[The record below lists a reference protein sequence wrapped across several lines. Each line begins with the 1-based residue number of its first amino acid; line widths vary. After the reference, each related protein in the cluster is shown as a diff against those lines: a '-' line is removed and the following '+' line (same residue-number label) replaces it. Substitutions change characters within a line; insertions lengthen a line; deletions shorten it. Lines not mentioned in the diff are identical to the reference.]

1 MWNKQTVTAFE
12 NDKLSK
18 FMCGTQW
25 LEMLILPRESG
36 LLFTIEKIR
45 TKRLVYLKR
54 VSCGLTDFTLC
65 HTRPVNYDLLLYI
78 KSIILYIS

>member
-25 LEMLILPRESG
+25 LEMLILPRES
-36 LLFTIEKIR
+36 
-45 TKRLVYLKR
+45 VSYLE
-54 VSCGLTDFTLC
+54 
-65 HTRPVNYDLLLYI
+65 
-78 KSIILYIS
+78 